1 MAAVTRRPKVDRDKC
16 IGAAACESVCPEVF
30 KVDAEGKATV
40 MSGIDYEKYKD
51 KIADAIEMCPVAAIA
66 WEEHVEEQP
75 TAEKKP

>member
-1 MAAVTRRPKVDRDKC
+1 MRRPKVDRAKC

-40 MSGIDYEKYKD
+40 MDGVDYEKYKD

-66 WEEHVEEQP
+66 WEEHEEQQGGGGAAASP
-75 TAEKKP
+75 

>member
-1 MAAVTRRPKVDRDKC
+1 MRRPKVDRSKC

-40 MSGIDYEKYKD
+40 IDGVDYEKLKD

-66 WEEHVEEQP
+66 WEEHKAEQ
-75 TAEKKP
+75 EQESKPA